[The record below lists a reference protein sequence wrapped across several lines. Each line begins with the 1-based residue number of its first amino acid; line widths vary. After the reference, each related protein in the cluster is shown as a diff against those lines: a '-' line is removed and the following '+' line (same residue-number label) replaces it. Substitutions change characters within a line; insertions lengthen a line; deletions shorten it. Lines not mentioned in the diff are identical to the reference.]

1 MINLTQN
8 PYVHSLIPKPRW
20 RHAIDVVPKKLM
32 LEWGVRLYT
41 LMNLAWD
48 YVDTICDLCIQQR
61 VEGTKPLV
69 RCVRQL
75 KREYDQFRSRCVDS
89 DFERKEAER
98 AEAFEETFGNDFRL
112 LFNAIDFEVSKLGLE
127 KNNRTLVIAVQQALT
142 VMDAVK
148 AYAATC
154 DEEMR
159 KMGLTVKDCSMV
171 QTEFMKLFSIVPL
184 FAGDCYRKLE
194 VRKLTA
200 GILRNRIAR
209 IQVTNHD
216 YETE

>member
-1 MINLTQN
+1 MIRIPSS
-8 PYVHSLIPKPRW
+8 PYVRSLIPKPRF
-20 RHAIDVVPKKLM
+20 RYAIDVVPQELM

-48 YVDTICDLCIQQR
+48 HVDTICDLCIQMK
-61 VEGTKPLV
+61 VAETKPLV
-69 RCVRQL
+69 RRIRQL
-75 KREYDQFRSRCVDS
+75 KREYDQFRSRCIDS
-89 DFERKEAER
+89 DFERKETER
-98 AEAFEETFGNDFRL
+98 AEAFVDTFRQDFKL
-112 LFNAIDFEVSKLGLE
+112 LFNAIDFEVAKLGLE
-127 KNNRTLVIAVQQALT
+127 KNRRALVIAVHQALT

-154 DEEMR
+154 DAEMR
-159 KMGLTVKDCSMV
+159 KMGLMVKDCSMV
-171 QTEFMKLFSIVPL
+171 QSEFMELYSIVPL
-184 FAGDCYRKLE
+184 FAGDCYSRLE

-209 IQVTNHD
+209 IQVTHND